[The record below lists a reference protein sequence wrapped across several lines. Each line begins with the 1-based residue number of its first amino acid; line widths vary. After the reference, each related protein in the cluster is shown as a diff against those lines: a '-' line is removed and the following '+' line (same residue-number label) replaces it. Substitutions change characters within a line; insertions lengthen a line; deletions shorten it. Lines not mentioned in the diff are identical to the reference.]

1 MSNDRNPSP
10 AGIGSMAIGL
20 GRAATIVVADDEW
33 MFMACL
39 RQLLTAPPPTIK
51 DVYGIDVGAG
61 FTVVGEA
68 GSGEDTVSIVE
79 ATKPDLPILDLE
91 MPRMWGLDVMRALQD
106 VPWNLRTIVLAG
118 NVGKSELFKV
128 RWSSSV
134 SAVLSSKMRRPRSCS
149 SRFWP
154 RWSGGAGSTGD
165 SWKI

>member
-68 GSGEDTVSIVE
+68 GSGEDT
-79 ATKPDLPILDLE
+79 
-91 MPRMWGLDVMRALQD
+91 PRQG
-106 VPWNLRTIVLAG
+106 NLRQVVT
-118 NVGKSELFKV
+118 
-128 RWSSSV
+128 
-134 SAVLSSKMRRPRSCS
+134 RPPPQQP
-149 SRFWP
+149 SRLDP
-154 RWSGGAGSTGD
+154 A
-165 SWKI
+165 